1 MKRILILIPF
11 LSFAFSL
18 SGQMGEKE
26 MVRKAFDDYKS
37 AILNDKGNDAAKLVN
52 SKTIKYYNDV
62 LDWVKNADS
71 AKVES
76 FSLLNKLMVFTVR
89 HRASKKDILAFDGKS
104 LLEYAIESGMVGKNS
119 VANTTIGEVEIDRNF
134 AKGQF
139 VANGVK
145 APFNVHFNK
154 EDGQW
159 KIDLTSLFA
168 VSTATFEKMAADSGK
183 NENDFL
189 FDLLEMVT
197 GEKPGQEI
205 WQPVK

>member
-1 MKRILILIPF
+1 LLDLTI
-11 LSFAFSL
+11 SL
-18 SGQMGEKE
+18 FGQSTNEE

-37 AILNDKGNDAAKLVN
+37 AILNDKGIDAVKLVD
-52 SKTIKYYNDV
+52 SKTIKYYNEV

-71 AKVES
+71 AKVETL
-76 FSLLNKLMVFTVR
+76 SLLNKLMVFTVR
-89 HRASKKDILAFDGKS
+89 HRASKNDILSFDGKS

-119 VANTTIGEVEIDRNF
+119 VANTTIGQVVIDGNF

-145 APFNVHFNK
+145 APFNIHFNK

-159 KIDLTSLFA
+159 KIDLTSIFA
-168 VSTATFEKMAADSGK
+168 VSTAAFEKIAADSGK

-197 GEKPGQEI
+197 GKKPGQEI
-205 WQPVK
+205 WHPVM

>member
-1 MKRILILIPF
+1 
-11 LSFAFSL
+11 
-18 SGQMGEKE
+18 MGEKE
-26 MVRKAFDDYKS
+26 IVRKAFDDYKS
-37 AILNDKGNDAAKLVN
+37 AILNDKGNDAVKLVD

-168 VSTATFEKMAADSGK
+168 VSTVAFEKMAADSGK